1 MHDNIPRLL
10 TIDVKVY
17 RDSGH
22 SGGRYS
28 ERKGSWVKEIVAE
41 QLLELLKAK
50 KAAKVR
56 PLVLT
61 HDDIKQAIA
70 EGAKVLSPLH
80 KRLLRGKTATGYVIT
95 HVSPPQKRKMI
106 QDADGV
112 VFSKDGKTLLACSK
126 PLDYEYVIPKK
137 VRAIADHAFLKNTR
151 KRRTLYI
158 NSKIERI

>member
-50 KAAKVR
+50 KAAKVK

-70 EGAKVLSPLH
+70 DGAS
-80 KRLLRGKTATGYVIT
+80 LRVW
-95 HVSPPQKRKMI
+95 
-106 QDADGV
+106 
-112 VFSKDGKTLLACSK
+112 
-126 PLDYEYVIPKK
+126 
-137 VRAIADHAFLKNTR
+137 
-151 KRRTLYI
+151 
-158 NSKIERI
+158 

>member
-41 QLLELLKAK
+41 QLLELLKVK

-80 KRLLRGKTATGYVIT
+80 KKLLRSKTATGYVIT
-95 HVSPPQKRKMI
+95 RVSPPQKRKMI

-112 VFSKDGKTLLACSK
+112 VFSKDGKT
-126 PLDYEYVIPKK
+126 
-137 VRAIADHAFLKNTR
+137 
-151 KRRTLYI
+151 
-158 NSKIERI
+158 